1 MSKRFERRLISRS
14 LVVLMA
20 AAFAVVAISA
30 CGSSSSSSESSTTAS
45 SEQSST
51 GGGESGGSGGES
63 AGATGTASWCG
74 PKEITLGVQDGG
86 GLNAWSAES
95 KEQVLLEAKNCPQIT
110 KVIEVDADFESQKA
124 VSGMQSMIA
133 QGANAIVVIPDS
145 GVCAELPTMRQATQR
160 GIAVVP
166 WAASGCGT
174 NGTDYVTDVDWNP
187 EAAGE
192 TWANWLFKQ
201 MGGKGKVLYIGGPP
215 GNPVDEGQITGM
227 DKVVEEFP
235 EIEILDGV
243 TPKNWP
249 VGDWDPATS
258 KQIAGTLLAKYP
270 EINGILMGDGQS
282 TAAVIS
288 VFQAD
293 NRPIPP
299 VATLEANQLGCL
311 WHELKGTPEEFQ
323 MATISGRNWLG
334 RYALRKA
341 VAAANELPEQGKSI
355 VDLPLFENSVGGR
368 EPVCEESDPPGRYN
382 SNFIMTEKE
391 MNELMGEQ

>member
-1 MSKRFERRLISRS
+1 MSKRFERGGRPMGRL
-14 LVVLMA
+14 LVMLVA
-20 AAFAVVAISA
+20 VAFTAVAISA
-30 CGSSSSSSESSTTAS
+30 CGSSGSSSESSTTAVV
-45 SEQSST
+45 SEEGPAS
-51 GGGESGGSGGES
+51 SGGSGGET
-63 AGATGTASWCG
+63 GGGTGTASWCG

-95 KEQVLLEAKNCPQIT
+95 KEQVLLEAKNCPQVT
-110 KVIEVDADFESQKA
+110 KVIEVDADFEPQKA
-124 VSGMQSMIA
+124 VSGMQGMIA

-174 NGTDYVTDVDWNP
+174 NGSDYVTDVDWNP

-192 TWANWLFKQ
+192 TWAKWLFKQ

-215 GNPVDEGQITGM
+215 GNPVDEGEITGM
-227 DKVVEEFP
+227 EKVVEENP
-235 EIEILDGV
+235 GIEVLDNV
-243 TPKNWP
+243 SPKNWP
-249 VGDWDPATS
+249 VGNWDPATS
-258 KQIAGTLLAKYP
+258 KQIAGPLLAKYP
-270 EINGILMGDGQS
+270 EIDGILMGDGQS

-288 VFQAD
+288 AFQAA

-334 RYALRKA
+334 RYAVRKA
-341 VAAANELPEQGKSI
+341 VAAANELPESGKSV
-355 VDLPLFENSVGGR
+355 VDLPLFEDSTGGR
-368 EPVCEESDPPGRYN
+368 EPVCEKNDPPGRYN
-382 SNFIMTEKE
+382 SNFIITEGE
-391 MNELMGEQ
+391 MNELTGEK

>member
-14 LVVLMA
+14 LVLLMM
-20 AAFAVVAISA
+20 AAFAVLAISA
-30 CGSSSSSSESSTTAS
+30 CGSSSSSSEVSTTTAA

-51 GGGESGGSGGES
+51 GGESAGSGGES
-63 AGATGTASWCG
+63 GGATGTASWCG
-74 PKEITLGVQDGG
+74 PEEITLGVQDGG

-95 KEQVLLEAKNCPQIT
+95 KEQVLMEAKNCPQIT

-160 GIAVVP
+160 GVAVVP
-166 WAASGCGT
+166 WAASGCG
-174 NGTDYVTDVDWNP
+174 NDGTDYVTDVDWNP

-192 TWANWLFKQ
+192 TWAKWLFKQ
-201 MGGKGKVLYIGGPP
+201 MGGKGKVLYLGGPP
-215 GNPVDEGQITGM
+215 GNPVDVGEITGM
-227 DKVVEEFP
+227 EKIVQEFP
-235 EIEILDGV
+235 EIEVLDNV
-243 TPKNWP
+243 SPKSWP
-249 VGDWDPATS
+249 VTNWDPATS
-258 KQIAGTLLAKYP
+258 KQVASTLLAKYP
-270 EINGILMGDGQS
+270 EVNGILMGDGQS
-282 TAAVIS
+282 TASVIS
-288 VFQAD
+288 AFQSAG
-293 NRPIPP
+293 RPIPP

-334 RYALRKA
+334 RYAVRKA
-341 VAAANELPEQGKSI
+341 VAAANELPEQGKST
-355 VDLPLFENSVGGR
+355 VDLPLFENSAGGR

>member
-1 MSKRFERRLISRS
+1 MSKRFERGGRPMGRL
-14 LVVLMA
+14 LVMLVA
-20 AAFAVVAISA
+20 VAFVALAISA
-30 CGSSSSSSESSTTAS
+30 CGSSGSSSGSSSTAAVSEEGSAS
-45 SEQSST
+45 
-51 GGGESGGSGGES
+51 GGGAGGESG
-63 AGATGTASWCG
+63 GATGTASWCG

-95 KEQVLLEAKNCPQIT
+95 KEQALMEAKNCPQIT
-110 KVIEVDADFESQKA
+110 KVIEVDADFEPQKA
-124 VSGMQSMIA
+124 VSGLQGMIA

-145 GVCAELPTMRQATQR
+145 GVCAELPAMREATQR

-174 NGTDYVTDVDWNP
+174 NGTDYVTDVDWNT

-192 TWANWLFKQ
+192 TWAKWLFKQ

-215 GNPVDEGQITGM
+215 GNPVDEGEITGM
-227 DKVVEEFP
+227 DKIVEEFP
-235 EIEILDGV
+235 EIEVLDNV
-243 TPKNWP
+243 SPKNWP
-249 VGDWDPATS
+249 IGNWDPATS
-258 KQIAGTLLAKYP
+258 KQIAGPLLAKYP

-288 VFQAD
+288 AFQAA

-334 RYALRKA
+334 RYAVRKA
-341 VAAANELPEQGKSI
+341 VAAANELPESGKST
-355 VDLPLFENSVGGR
+355 VDLPLFEDSVGGR
-368 EPVCEESDPPGRYN
+368 EPVCEKNDPPGRYN
-382 SNFIMTEKE
+382 SNFIISEKE
-391 MNELMGEQ
+391 MNELMGEK

>member
-1 MSKRFERRLISRS
+1 
-14 LVVLMA
+14 
-20 AAFAVVAISA
+20 
-30 CGSSSSSSESSTTAS
+30 
-45 SEQSST
+45 
-51 GGGESGGSGGES
+51 
-63 AGATGTASWCG
+63 
-74 PKEITLGVQDGG
+74 
-86 GLNAWSAES
+86 
-95 KEQVLLEAKNCPQIT
+95 
-110 KVIEVDADFESQKA
+110 
-124 VSGMQSMIA
+124 MQSMIA